1 MKPYSATGRRG
12 VVAVRRPACVTVMF
26 AVAALSAIVM
36 AGASLAQDVGEA
48 TSSLGKLDSVLV
60 LPPVYRSDAAA
71 NAESAPADTCAEDC
85 SSSGDPDVGQPP
97 TAVAGTADNPANAS
111 AGTADNPAD
120 NPTDDG
126 APTDESAAAVGSTSE
141 ESGEQRQA
149 TANGGDLASPDNLDS
164 SLGSAQVGSP
174 QDYEAQQAAA
184 QELGAS
190 GIMRAP
196 SVIIGAPIGPFYVP
210 GTFGAA
216 VPRFGSAGSLPT
228 SSWMPQPMT
237 RVQPLP
243 SIVPY
248 GLPRTMAAFPG
259 AAFPGTTFP
268 GGFGGFRGFGRR

>member
-1 MKPYSATGRRG
+1 
-12 VVAVRRPACVTVMF
+12 
-26 AVAALSAIVM
+26 M
-36 AGASLAQDVGEA
+36 AGASLAQDAGEA
-48 TSSLGKLDSVLV
+48 APSLSKLDSVLV
-60 LPPVYRSDAAA
+60 LPPVYRPDAAA
-71 NAESAPADTCAEDC
+71 NAESAPADTCGEDC
-85 SSSGDPDVGQPP
+85 SRSSEPDVGQPP

-120 NPTDDG
+120 NPTD
-126 APTDESAAAVGSTSE
+126 ESAAAVGSTPE
-141 ESGEQRQA
+141 ESGEQQQA
-149 TANGGDLASPDNLDS
+149 TANGGDPASPDNLDS
-164 SLGSAQVGSP
+164 SLGSAEVGSP

-190 GIMRAP
+190 GIVRAP
-196 SVIIGAPIGPFYVP
+196 SVIIGAPIGPYYVP

-248 GLPRTMAAFPG
+248 GLPRTMAGFPG